1 MGKKGKRPRFRVQF
15 DIGKCSECKRNFT
28 HQKKKHCTAAKQAG
42 GTCKWMNEKRDYDR
56 KSLTKRKALDQQQQ
70 VQEPDK
76 PASADK
82 AESTDQAAPIN
93 YDTKDKFKKNDT
105 VRIKQLNVRKIVNKR
120 AGQEGKIVRVEG
132 STYFVKFRRNRKTRR
147 SGSTLPYSAS
157 SLIMVKKAP
166 GKRNNRRRL
175 MERLVRLERAMF

>member
-93 YDTKDKFKKNDT
+93 DDQAAPIHDDQAAAPINDDQAAPIHDDQAAPINDDTKVTFKKNDMLGLLSAMR
-105 VRIKQLNVRKIVNKR
+105 VKMSISARARKV
-120 AGQEGKIVRVEG
+120 G
-132 STYFVKFRRNRKTRR
+132 
-147 SGSTLPYSAS
+147 L
-157 SLIMVKKAP
+157 
-166 GKRNNRRRL
+166 
-175 MERLVRLERAMF
+175 